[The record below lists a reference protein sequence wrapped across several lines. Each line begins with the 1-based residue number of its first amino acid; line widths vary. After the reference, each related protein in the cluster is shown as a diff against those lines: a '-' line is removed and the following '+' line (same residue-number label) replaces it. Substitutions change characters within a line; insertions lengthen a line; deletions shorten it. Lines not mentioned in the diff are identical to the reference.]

1 MMQADPG
8 HTHTD
13 PEGVYA
19 CSHRAPTQEK
29 SHSSDTLIMI
39 LTLAK
44 LKISLLPPMG
54 KREHTTK
61 VKKETK
67 QSSS

>member
-1 MMQADPG
+1 MPAHTEQA
-8 HTHTD
+8 
-13 PEGVYA
+13 
-19 CSHRAPTQEK
+19 TQEK

-54 KREHTTK
+54 KTEHIAK